1 MKREKSAAVGLV
13 IFFVAVIAIV
23 GMVTFRN
30 YDRKSETEL
39 ARTEEEQQKEQP
51 KEQKEP
57 SQSATTDQ
65 VQAELT
71 KPEETILPEVN
82 IAETPSLPALSF
94 SDNDTVIWPVEGN
107 VILNY
112 SMDKTVYF
120 ATLDQY
126 KYNPALIIAGAV
138 GKEVQAAADG
148 KVTSIKTDAQTGV
161 TITVDL
167 GDGYEAI
174 YGQLDEVCVS
184 QGELIYQ
191 GELIAYMGEPT
202 KYYSVE
208 GPNLY
213 FQMLK
218 DGQPINPME
227 FVEQ

>member
-82 IAETPSLPALSF
+82 IGETPSLPALSF
-94 SDNDTVIWPVEGN
+94 SDNDTVIWPVEDN

>member
-39 ARTEEEQQKEQP
+39 ARTEEEQQKEQQ

-82 IAETPSLPALSF
+82 IAETPSFGALSF
-94 SDNDTVIWPVEGN
+94 SDNDTVIWPVDGN
-107 VILNY
+107 VVLNY

-167 GDGYEAI
+167 GDGYEAV

-191 GELIAYMGEPT
+191 GELIAYVGEPT
-202 KYYSVE
+202 KYYSEE

-213 FQMLK
+213 FQMRK
-218 DGQPINPME
+218 DGNPINPME
-227 FVEQ
+227 FVEE